1 MGCVVAFVTWGL
13 RVCRSNRI
21 SLISFAGLE
30 ENEPDG
36 EDEEDNEHEHDNE
49 HDDDDDW
56 GGEGVTGY
64 FCVFGPRSE

>member
-21 SLISFAGLE
+21 SLISFAGL
-30 ENEPDG
+30 
-36 EDEEDNEHEHDNE
+36 HDNE

>member
-1 MGCVVAFVTWGL
+1 
-13 RVCRSNRI
+13 
-21 SLISFAGLE
+21 LISFAGLE

-49 HDDDDDW
+49 HDDDDW
-56 GGEGVTGY
+56 GGEGMTGY